1 MPDGT
6 AKVVAY
12 EPVICLVRTEQRRD
26 LRCQAG
32 ADQHHDDSD
41 RQCPG
46 KRVHERLVCTRDVPA
61 ADAHGRHRH
70 AADNRKHDNGI
81 EHHHKRPHQIDR
93 TERVRADALPD
104 EDAVDD
110 RKEKIGAVAENGR
123 RNVLQELF
131 HSDVH
136 SASGHVISACYAHA
150 RPHSACRSKR
160 ALAHIITVC
169 QAPVKHSL
177 AQ

>member
-1 MPDGT
+1 M
-6 AKVVAY
+6 
-12 EPVICLVRTEQRRD
+12 IRLVRAEQRRD

-32 ADQHHDDSD
+32 ADQHHDDCD

-46 KRVHERLVCTRDVPA
+46 KRVHERQVCTRDVPA
-61 ADAHGRHRH
+61 ADAHGRDRH
-70 AADNRKHDNGI
+70 TADNSEHDKGI

-104 EDAVDD
+104 EDAVND

-123 RNVLQELF
+123 QNVLREIF

-136 SASGHVISACYAHA
+136 SASGHADFRLLRARAAAQCMPLKTCPRAHHNGLSSACQAFPCAINFYV
-150 RPHSACRSKR
+150 R
-160 ALAHIITVC
+160 A
-169 QAPVKHSL
+169 
-177 AQ
+177 